1 MKQLLL
7 LPLLAISLCAAA
19 AIEYHDAATLP
30 RLGTAAPD
38 ASQIYTRLPDSLQGH
53 VRDELWD
60 LGRHSAGIAV
70 RFRTS
75 SPEIHARWHNRIKF
89 NMNHMT
95 PTGIRGLD
103 LYMLDPDSTWSF
115 VNSGRPSLSKA
126 TTDTKLVGNLEPGI
140 EREYMLYLPLYD
152 GVDSLYIG
160 IDSAATLL
168 PPAVDLP
175 RAGKPVV
182 MYGSSILQGGCATRA
197 GMAHTNILMRRLNR
211 EVINLG
217 FSGNAR
223 LDPEM
228 AAMMADIDASL
239 FIVDALPNCKA
250 DMIDERA
257 AEFVRI
263 LRSKHPT
270 TPILLVESPIFP
282 LARYD
287 AEVAETLADKNRR
300 LRAVYDQLRA
310 DDPNLYYFEGE
321 QVLAGDT
328 EGTVDNYHFTDAAF
342 AGFAD
347 RLMPVILSLT
357 EQ

>member
-7 LPLLAISLCAAA
+7 LPLLLLATTAFAG
-19 AIEYHDAATLP
+19 IEYHDAAGLP
-30 RLGTAAPD
+30 RLGSAAPD
-38 ASQIYTRLPDSLQGH
+38 ASMVYTRLPDSLQGR

-60 LGRHSAGIAV
+60 LGKHSAGIVV
-70 RFRTS
+70 RFRTEAT
-75 SPEIHARWHNRIKF
+75 EIHVRWHNRIKF

-126 TTDTKLVGNLEPGI
+126 TTETKIAGGLAPGV
-140 EREYMLYLPLYD
+140 EREFMLYLPLYD

-168 PPAVDLP
+168 PPDVDLP

-182 MYGSSILQGGCATRA
+182 MYGSSILQGGCATRP

-228 AAMMADIDASL
+228 ASLMADIDASVYV
-239 FIVDALPNCKA
+239 VDALPNCTA
-250 DMIDERA
+250 DIIDERA
-257 AEFVRI
+257 AEFIRI
-263 LRSKHPT
+263 LRSRRPD

-287 AEVAETLADKNRR
+287 ASVAETLADKNRR
-300 LRAVYDQLRA
+300 LRAIYETMHA
-310 DDPNLYYFEGE
+310 SDPNLYYFDSSLILGN
-321 QVLAGDT
+321 DT

-342 AGFAD
+342 TAFAE
-347 RLMPVILSLT
+347 RLLPILQSLSK
-357 EQ
+357 